1 MQTAAPPDSA
11 VPRQNN
17 GRTISVPGC
26 WEEESV
32 TDCYSRY
39 FAADCDQRLG
49 GRIQSLLDDF

>member
-32 TDCYSRY
+32 TDCYLRY
-39 FAADCDQRLG
+39 FTADYDHRSG
-49 GRIQSLLDDF
+49 GRIQSFLGDF